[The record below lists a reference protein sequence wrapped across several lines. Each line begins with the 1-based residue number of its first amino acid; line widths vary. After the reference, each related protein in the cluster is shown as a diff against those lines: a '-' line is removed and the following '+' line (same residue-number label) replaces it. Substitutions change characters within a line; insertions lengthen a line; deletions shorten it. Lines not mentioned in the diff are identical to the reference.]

1 MLCAMVLLC
10 FSHVVPAQFDQ
21 DYQPLQCSGTLP
33 ADFVTATSKKYS
45 SQKKSLDKELHQKR
59 KVKDRFLQES
69 NVETDNIL
77 LGGRVLVNDP
87 LTKYVNLVADKVL
100 AKDQPLR
107 GKLRFY
113 VLRTAAV
120 NASTTSQGVIF
131 VNMGMLAQ
139 LENEAQ
145 LAYLLCHEITHYKK
159 KHMINRAV
167 ERDKIER
174 GQDVYKNLTKDE
186 QVLANR
192 SFSREL
198 EAQADAEGYALFK
211 QSGYSTAHIAGLFDV
226 LKYASLPFDDV
237 MFDASFLETPA
248 YRIPD
253 HFKLSESAQIN
264 IADKALDL
272 KSTHP
277 ANKERREAIMDKVI
291 KDPSESTA
299 DYLIGRP
306 QFEMAR
312 TTARFE
318 LSRIYVL
325 HHQYEDA
332 LYNSYLLLKKY
343 PGNLYLKK
351 NVLESLEGLATY
363 AASSSFM
370 SAHTSYV
377 SVEGQKQ
384 ALHYMIGKMDSAAP
398 RDLIILALVYAVRLH
413 DQYPTDQDI
422 QAHTRWIM
430 HLLARQEL
438 SLSYFATTTD
448 GRDSVSVAALPA
460 DADKYDKLREQER
473 QKTEAQRT
481 YYTRYALIGYLDRP
495 WLKEMYADAYATR
508 SSDFEPDKAS
518 FTRRRKVSDKEYAL
532 GADRVLVVDPFY
544 SRVDVSRKHKLT
556 FFKAEPGRQKFKRCM
571 RQCARAAHLDLE
583 ILDAKTLSA
592 LDVDKL
598 NDISLLEEYN
608 SERLLH
614 QDVAGIFPEHTRL
627 QRIAQKYNTDYIMW
641 SGVTSLKQFDKKKV
655 LLGCLTGT
663 FPCILPF
670 TITALINAGQY
681 TLYYNMVYD
690 VKSDVLS
697 MANYREVNARTSNNV
712 LNSHIYD
719 TFSQI
724 HAQPKPK
731 KDDLTDTPKAT
742 RK

>member
-1 MLCAMVLLC
+1 M
-10 FSHVVPAQFDQ
+10 
-21 DYQPLQCSGTLP
+21 
-33 ADFVTATSKKYS
+33 
-45 SQKKSLDKELHQKR
+45 
-59 KVKDRFLQES
+59 
-69 NVETDNIL
+69 
-77 LGGRVLVNDP
+77 
-87 LTKYVNLVADKVL
+87 NLVADKVL

-107 GKLRFY
+107 SKLRIY

-131 VNMGMLAQ
+131 INMGMLAQ

-174 GQDVYKNLTKDE
+174 GQDAYKNLTKDE
-186 QVLANR
+186 QLLANR

-198 EAQADAEGYALFK
+198 EAQADGEGYTLFK

-237 MFDASFLETPA
+237 IFDASFLETPS
-248 YRIPD
+248 YRIPAN
-253 HFKLSESAQIN
+253 FKLPESAQIN

-277 ANKERREAIMDKVI
+277 ANKERREAILDKVI

-306 QFEMAR
+306 QFELAR

-318 LSRIYVL
+318 MSRIYLL

-343 PGNLYLKK
+343 PDNLYLKK

-370 SAHTSYV
+370 SAHTSYA

-413 DQYPTDQDI
+413 DQYPADQDI
-422 QAHTRWIM
+422 QEHTHWIM
-430 HLLARQEL
+430 HLLARQEI
-438 SLSYFATTTD
+438 SLNYFAASTA
-448 GRDSVSVAALPA
+448 GRDSVGTDTLAA
-460 DADKYDKLREQER
+460 DAEKYDKLREQEH
-473 QKTEAQRT
+473 QKAERQRT
-481 YYTRYALIGYLDRP
+481 YYTHYALVGYLDEQ
-495 WLKEMYADAYATR
+495 WLKDMYADAYATR
-508 SSDFEPDKAS
+508 TSDFEPDKAS
-518 FTRRRKVSDKEYAL
+518 FSRRRKVSYKEYAL
-532 GADRVLVVDPFY
+532 GAERVLIVDPFY

-571 RQCARAAHLDLE
+571 QQCAHAAHLDVE
-583 ILDAKTLSA
+583 ILDAKTLTS

-614 QDVAGIFPEHTRL
+614 QDAAGIWPERQRL
-627 QRIAQKYNTDYIMW
+627 IQVAQKYNTDYIMW
-641 SGVTSLKQFDKKKV
+641 TGVTSLKQFEKRKV
-655 LLGCLTGT
+655 VLGCLTGT

-670 TITALINAGQY
+670 TITTLINAGQY

-690 VKSDVLS
+690 VKNDVLR
-697 MANYREVNARTSNNV
+697 MASYREVNARTSNNV

-724 HAQPKPK
+724 HAKPAPK
-731 KDDLTDTPKAT
+731 KDEATDAPKAK